1 MASLVGRRQEDFV
14 VSQSSR
20 RTRGASSVVR
30 LALVAALSLIAL
42 AAPAGTA
49 QALEPNGP
57 DLDFI
62 LEQIKRSEAHAAGGD
77 LLGPGPLQVHS
88 PLLPYGLRTVDGRWN
103 NLLPGG
109 SAFGAADQ
117 LFPRLTTPV
126 WRNGEPTDQ
135 NGPAPGGVTDTS
147 YADKTDTF
155 VGDKQPR
162 IISNLIVD
170 QSDRNP
176 AAVEA
181 AGGENP
187 DADEE
192 NLSIPNVAPDT
203 GLSSPFNSWFTLF
216 GQFFDHGLDLTTK
229 GGSGT
234 VIVPL
239 QPDDPLWARTPP
251 SMRFMVLSRATNQKG
266 DDGVLGTIDDVQDA
280 TNTTTSWVDQNQT
293 YTSHPSHQVFLRE
306 YELVG
311 GKPVATGK
319 LLDNA
324 VSGGLPTWA
333 DIKAQARQKLGIA
346 LDDVD
351 VVNLPLVKTDQYGRF
366 IPEPVTG
373 FPQIVTST
381 APDFDSGTPA
391 DPVDASD
398 AVRTDHAF
406 LDDIA
411 HHAVPVGDL
420 DHNPATPKDNLTADA
435 TDGTNDDRNPATY
448 DDEMLDKHFITGDG
462 RGNENIGL
470 TAVHHVFHAEHN
482 LRVDEI
488 KTLIEKPGA
497 PEPADWQLPN
507 GDWSGERLF
516 QAARFITEMEYQHLV
531 FEEFA
536 RKVQPQVNVFAGYEA
551 DIDPSIVAEFA
562 HTVYRFGHSMLTESV
577 DRTNADGS
585 KNDIGLIQAFLNP
598 EEFHDGGPAGTL
610 DSRKAAGAIVRGMVR
625 QRGNEIDEF
634 VTGALR
640 NNLVGLPLDLATI
653 NIARGREAGVP
664 GLNAARR
671 QFHAATSDS
680 ALAPYES
687 WDDFKHGIRHPE
699 SLVNFIAAYG
709 RHPSIESAA
718 TVAEKRA
725 AADAIVNGDDDPGT
739 PAPDRPAD
747 AEAFLNGPAAST
759 GVEDIDFWIGGLAE
773 KQMPFGGLLGS
784 SFNFVFETQMEKLQD
799 GDRFYYLHRTA
810 GLNFLTQLEENSFAE
825 MIMRTT
831 DTKHLP
837 ADVFSRPDFIFEI
850 AKVGNTGPVLDDDST
865 EEDEREVLTR
875 NASNT
880 TRFAGPEHVL
890 FGGTEEDNRIHS
902 SEGDDTIWADGGNDR
917 VEGGAGND
925 AIEGGAGD
933 DILTDLFGDDNLK
946 GGTGD
951 DAINAGSGLDLLL
964 GGAGADFVFAGEDP
978 KETFGGDG
986 GDFIDAGDSADIV
999 FGDEGDDWI
1008 EGGGQADLLQGEHG
1022 APFQD
1027 GREGD
1032 DVIDGNGGN
1041 DDYDSEGGDDVM
1053 IAGPGIDRH
1062 EGMIGFDWVTHKN
1075 DPEAADSDLNFT
1087 GLLPPDEENVRDRF
1101 DNVEG
1106 LSGWN
1111 RNDVL
1116 RGDEFDAELLADH
1129 QLENPGLFP
1138 GLDGVLGDASSFTG
1152 GNIIIGGA
1160 GSDILEGRGGNDVL
1174 DGDHWLDVEISV
1186 RDANDPSVELE
1197 RVDRMRDVQ
1206 ARIFDGTLKPSQLR
1220 IVRQVRKAA
1229 PDANDIDTAVFS
1241 GNRADYDFVP
1251 GPSTTKM
1258 TVVHAR
1264 GTLVDGTD
1272 TVRNVER
1279 LQFADQTLVIDPTLH
1294 NEPPTGTVDL
1304 DVANPV
1310 EDQQITAT
1318 EAFDDADGIQASS
1331 IRFAWQAE
1339 VQPGVWA
1346 SAGDGKSWAPG
1357 DESVGAPVRVVATFR
1372 DNDGVLESVSSDPTD
1387 PVQNVNDA
1395 PTGRPTVTATAPQS
1409 GREISVLTAPINDA
1423 DGMANAAFT
1432 YQWQQQIAG
1441 GFSNIGGATGSTYT
1455 PGAGQVGRELRVV
1468 VSYTDDNGTAERVNS
1483 SATDPVAGASI
1494 APVLLPAVPTSKSNG
1509 AAPAPTPAG
1518 GAGAGSAPSSTG
1530 ATRPSAQRPAAR
1542 RLTVSRL
1549 RVRKS
1554 ITKGPIAV
1562 TADVPAGAKVVRIK
1576 VARMTKVRGKA
1587 RRQLVGTVFRTVRR
1601 SGRQTFRLTE
1611 RKLMR
1616 LKPGSYVVEVR
1627 AGTARTEL
1635 GSARTAKMS
1644 VKRARRGAT
1653 RRGGA
1658 ASLLPM
1664 RLPLLG

>member
-1 MASLVGRRQEDFV
+1 
-14 VSQSSR
+14 
-20 RTRGASSVVR
+20 VR
-30 LALVAALSLIAL
+30 LALVAALSLVAV

-57 DLDFI
+57 DLQFI

-77 LLGPGPLQVHS
+77 LLGPGPNQVHS
-88 PLLPYGLRTVDGRWN
+88 PLLPYGVRTVDGRWN
-103 NLLPGG
+103 NLLPGQ
-109 SAFGAADQ
+109 SAFGSADQ
-117 LFPRLTTPV
+117 TMQRLLTPT
-126 WRNGEPTDQ
+126 WRDAEPTDQ
-135 NGPAPGGVTDTS
+135 NGPAPGGVTPTS
-147 YADKTDTF
+147 YADKTDTL

-170 QSDRNP
+170 QSDKNP
-176 AAVEA
+176 AAVTA
-181 AGGENP
+181 AGGDDP

-192 NLSIPNVAPDT
+192 NLSIPNTAPDT
-203 GLSSPFNSWFTLF
+203 GLSSPYNSWFTLF

-239 QPDDPLWARTPP
+239 QPDDPLWSSTPP

-266 DDGVLGTIDDVQDA
+266 DDGVLGTIDDVREH

-324 VSGGLPTWA
+324 ATGGLPTWA

-381 APDFDSGTPA
+381 APAFDSGTPS
-391 DPVDASD
+391 DPVDATD

-420 DHNPATPKDNLTADA
+420 DHNPATPKTALTPDPD
-435 TDGTNDDRNPATY
+435 TDSTAPDTGPGSAATY

-488 KTLIEKPGA
+488 KDLINEPGA

-536 RKVQPQVNVFAGYEA
+536 RKVQPQVNIFAGYET

-562 HTVYRFGHSMLTESV
+562 HTVYRFGHSMLTETV

-598 EEFHDGGPAGTL
+598 EEFHDGGSAGQL
-610 DSRKAAGAIVRGMVR
+610 SSREAAGSIVRGMTR

-671 QFHAATSDS
+671 QFHAATSDA
-680 ALAPYES
+680 ALKPYDS
-687 WDDFKHGIRHPE
+687 WDDFRHGIRHPA

-709 RHPSIESAA
+709 THPSITSAT
-718 TVAEKRA
+718 TVAAKRA
-725 AADAIVNGDDDPGT
+725 AAELIVNGGDGAPSDRQAFLDSEPGT
-739 PAPDRPAD
+739 PYAND
-747 AEAFLNGPAAST
+747 ANGITTT
-759 GVEDIDFWIGGLAE
+759 GVDDIDFWIGGLAE

-850 AKVGNTGPVLDDDST
+850 AKVGNTGAIQDDPDT
-865 EEDEREVLTR
+865 DEDERTLLTR
-875 NASNT
+875 NSANT
-880 TRFAGPEHVL
+880 TRFAGGEHVV
-890 FGGTEEDNRIHS
+890 FGGTDADNKIHS
-902 SEGDDTIWADGGNDR
+902 SEGDDTIWADGGDDR

-925 AIEGGAGD
+925 SIEGGAGN
-933 DILTDLFGDDNLK
+933 DILTDLFGDDNVK
-946 GGTGD
+946 GGPGD

-964 GGAGADFVFAGEDP
+964 GGDGNDFVLAGEDP
-978 KETFGGDG
+978 KETFAGDG
-986 GDFIDAGDSADIV
+986 DDFVDAGDSADIV
-999 FGDEGDDWI
+999 FGDEGADWI

-1032 DVIDGNGGN
+1032 DVIDGGGGN

-1087 GLLPPDEENVRDRF
+1087 GLLPPDEENIRDRF

-1116 RGDEFDAELLADH
+1116 RGDEFDAALLADH

-1138 GLDGVLGDASSFTG
+1138 GLDGVLGDAASFTG

-1160 GSDILEGRGGNDVL
+1160 GSDVMEGRGGNDVL
-1174 DGDHWLDVEISV
+1174 DGDHWLDVQISV
-1186 RDANDPSVELE
+1186 RDANDSSVELE
-1197 RVDRMRDVQ
+1197 RVDRMADVQ
-1206 ARIFDGTLKPSQLR
+1206 ARIFNGTLKPSQLR
-1220 IVRQVRKAA
+1220 IVRTVRKAA
-1229 PDANDIDTAVFS
+1229 ADANDVDTAVFS

-1264 GTLVDGTD
+1264 GTLTDGTD

-1294 NEPPTGTVDL
+1294 NEPPTGTVNL
-1304 DVANPV
+1304 DVTAPV
-1310 EDQQITAT
+1310 EDAQITAT
-1318 EAFDDADGIQASS
+1318 EAFDDADGIQTSS

-1357 DESVGAPVRVVATFR
+1357 DESVGVPVRVVATFR
-1372 DNDGVLESVSSDPTD
+1372 DNDGVLESVSSDATD
-1387 PVQNVNDA
+1387 PVRNVNDA
-1395 PTGRPTVTATAPQS
+1395 PTGRPTLTTTVPQS
-1409 GREISVLTAPINDA
+1409 GREINVLTAPINDA

-1432 YQWQQQIAG
+1432 YQWQQQTAG
-1441 GFSNIGGATGSTYT
+1441 GFSNIGGATGSTYA

-1483 SATDPVAGASI
+1483 AATDPVAGASVL
-1494 APVLLPAVPTSKSNG
+1494 PVLLPVVPTSKSNG
-1509 AAPAPTPAG
+1509 AAPGQAG
-1518 GAGAGSAPSSTG
+1518 SDSSSSGSAPS
-1530 ATRPSAQRPAAR
+1530 ATEGNRPSATRPAAR

-1549 RVRKS
+1549 RVPKS

-1576 VARMTKVRGKA
+1576 VARLTKVRGKA
-1587 RRQLVGTVFRTVRR
+1587 RRQVVGTVFRTVRR
-1601 SGRQTFRLTE
+1601 SGRHTFRLTE
-1611 RKLMR
+1611 PKLMR
-1616 LKPGSYVVEVR
+1616 LKPGRYAVEVR
-1627 AGTARTEL
+1627 TGTARTAL
-1635 GSARTAKMS
+1635 GAARTATLS
-1644 VKRARRGAT
+1644 VKQARRGAT
-1653 RRGGA
+1653 RRGRA
-1658 ASLLPM
+1658 ASLLPP